1 MSALRALRDE
11 LDDNLKRQRELQHEE
26 QEIRAAIQVELA
38 ATSAAAAPAAPTA
51 SSTDWAGRFEWD
63 DRVAELLRTRFGH
76 SSGFRPLHREV
87 INATLS
93 GRDAFAVLPTGSGKS
108 LLFQLPGLLAESG
121 LTVVVSPLVSLMT
134 DQVQGLTARGVH
146 AALLAADVTDRTQST
161 EIHRLIESPS
171 TSALRF
177 LYVTPER
184 IAKSKLLLAKLQ
196 KGGCPASTPHLPSFD
211 PNPNPDDEPGR
222 WRPEK

>member
-1 MSALRALRDE
+1 MRQLRDE
-11 LDDNLKRQRELQHEE
+11 LEDNLKRQRELQHEE
-26 QEIRAAIQVELA
+26 HQIRAAMQVEIA
-38 ATSAAAAPAAPTA
+38 ATSAAAAPSAPTT

-63 DRVAELLRTRFGH
+63 GRVAELLSTRFGH
-76 SSGFRPLHREV
+76 PGGFRPLQREV

-93 GRDAFAVLPTGSGKS
+93 QRDAFAVLPTGSGKS

-171 TSALRF
+171 SSALRF

-196 KGGCPASTPHLPSFD
+196 KGDSPGHDPAPPLF
-211 PNPNPDDEPGR
+211 
-222 WRPEK
+222 